1 MHYKTRGI
9 VLHYIKYRETSIIVR
24 VFTALFGRQSYLIQ
38 SVRTRKPK
46 YSIGLFQPLTPLD
59 MVVYHKKQA
68 SLQYVAEL
76 KCYQPIGHILGDVKK
91 AAVATCL
98 AELLTQVL
106 HEEVQNEPLFC
117 FLLASVVTLNEP
129 TTDSTLFYL
138 HFMLQL
144 CHYLGFGMHNAQEM
158 DAQLLRFGLHT
169 GLDPQELAWIDAL
182 LSHTYHETT
191 SPSTHSVR
199 KLTTYILAFYQLH
212 VDTFRGLRS
221 LPVLEVI
228 HIP

>member
-24 VFTALFGRQSYLIQ
+24 VFTALFGCQSYLIQ

-46 YSIGLFQPLTPLD
+46 YNIGLFQPLTPLD

-76 KCYQPIGHILGDVKK
+76 KYYQPMSHILSDVKK
-91 AAVATCL
+91 AAVATFL

-106 HEEVQNEPLFC
+106 HEEVQNESLFC
-117 FLLASVVTLNEP
+117 FLLESVTTLNET

-144 CHYLGFGMHNAQEM
+144 CHYLGFGMQNIREM
-158 DAQLLRFGLHT
+158 EKQLLRLGLHT
-169 GLDPQELAWIDAL
+169 RLDPQELAWADTL
-182 LSHTYHETT
+182 LTHTYKEAVC
-191 SPSTHSVR
+191 PSTHGVR
-199 KLTTYILAFYQLH
+199 KLTDRIITFYQLH
-212 VDTFRGLRS
+212 VDTFRGLKS
-221 LPVLEVI
+221 LPILEAI
-228 HIP
+228 HTS